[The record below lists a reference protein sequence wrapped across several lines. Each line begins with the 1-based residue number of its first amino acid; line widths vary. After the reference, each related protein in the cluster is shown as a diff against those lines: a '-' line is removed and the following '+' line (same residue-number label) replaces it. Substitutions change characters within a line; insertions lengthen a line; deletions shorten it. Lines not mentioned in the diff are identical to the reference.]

1 MLKKIVYVGFSVFLS
16 YITYDLVLELWA
28 ANPSRYDLLESVVIA
43 FLLVLFETGI
53 FAYVGFIFPT
63 SKLLP
68 SQYYEVSNPRVIRR
82 LYKIFGVV
90 HFKKLLMVLFWGYR
104 RNRRKYFDGT
114 RSGIDG
120 LMYQAQQSE
129 FGHLAAAVLVTLTG
143 LTLLVRGYRKC
154 GHPLK
159 LYVFPRGI

>member
-1 MLKKIVYVGFSVFLS
+1 MLKRIVYVGFSIFLS
-16 YITYDLVLELWA
+16 YITYDLVLELWT
-28 ANPSRYDLLESVVIA
+28 ANPSRYDLLESFVIA

-90 HFKKLLMVLFWGYR
+90 DF
-104 RNRRKYFDGT
+104 
-114 RSGIDG
+114 
-120 LMYQAQQSE
+120 
-129 FGHLAAAVLVTLTG
+129 
-143 LTLLVRGYRKC
+143 
-154 GHPLK
+154 
-159 LYVFPRGI
+159 